1 MLIMIGRFFN
11 LFGMYYVISIK
22 INFNDI
28 NRCESGRYRV
38 SWQRESMLFMYGI
51 IFLIGF
57 YILMVKVIFM
67 FIM

>member
-1 MLIMIGRFFN
+1 MFMLIMIGRFFN

-38 SWQRESMLFMYGI
+38 SW
-51 IFLIGF
+51 
-57 YILMVKVIFM
+57 
-67 FIM
+67 